1 MLPLPTH
8 FEDATFPYTQVE
20 RHGEI
25 AIFRQTHKASQ
36 VERYEVV
43 KIRVR
48 PAHTWPNG
56 TETPEHEA
64 YPGAQSWGTLGW
76 TCFTLADAQ
85 TLAQQLRERA
95 AANASSHLRSPPL
108 GASARGP

>member
-1 MLPLPTH
+1 LG
-8 FEDATFPYTQVE
+8 QVWA
-20 RHGEI
+20 G
-25 AIFRQTHKASQ
+25 Q
-36 VERYEVV
+36 VDRYEVV

-56 TETPEHEA
+56 TTTPAHEA

-85 TLAQQLRERA
+85 TLAQQLRERVA
-95 AANASSHLRSPPL
+95 
-108 GASARGP
+108 ASAP